1 MWRFIKKSKFAIS
14 LHKSKNSFTL
24 TLDKTLRF
32 LFVGVL
38 IITKT
43 EKTIKTVDKK
53 KKQGKRKIGENHKQL
68 FRQSVARRRLPLR
81 LKKRKRTMRS
91 NLV

>member
-43 EKTIKTVDKK
+43 EKPIKTVDKK
-53 KKQGKRKIGENHKQL
+53 KTGETKDWRK
-68 FRQSVARRRLPLR
+68 P
-81 LKKRKRTMRS
+81 
-91 NLV
+91 